1 MRQLCLSKIFLFYLF
16 FTIIFITNCT
26 NYDITDPGPQPIH
39 LEDVEHQPKLNVLG
53 ILRPDSANGAPLSF
67 IHIEHSFPIDNIP
80 DSSIVPDAEVKV
92 IKFAEN
98 SPVDTSVFIYTDL
111 RIFPTKEY
119 RNSSFFPGQGTYQL
133 ICKKE
138 GYPTLTA
145 QTTIPAIPQIE
156 KGTLKLQENNLSFKI
171 IRDEDV
177 GLYEIVLQGKGWL
190 VKDRFLRPKQG
201 NVPFE
206 FSLIG
211 IPKGECVIK
220 IYAFDNNLSE
230 YLTVN
235 LSIKPNIY
243 QREFSTVENGY
254 GSFGALNIFEMKI
267 DL

>member
-1 MRQLCLSKIFLFYLF
+1 MRQFYFSKIFLFYLF

-39 LEDVEHQPKLNVLG
+39 MEDVEHQPKLNVLG
-53 ILRPDSANGAPLSF
+53 ILRPDSANSAPLSF
-67 IHIEHSFPIDNIP
+67 IHIEGSCPINDIP
-80 DSSIVPDAEVKV
+80 DSSIIPDAEVKV
-92 IKFAEN
+92 IKFGEN

-111 RIFPTKEY
+111 GIFPTKEY

-133 ICKKE
+133 VCKKD

-145 QTTIPAIPQIE
+145 QATIPAIPQIE
-156 KGTLKLQENNLSFKI
+156 EGTLKLQKNTLAFKI
-171 IRDEDV
+171 TRDEDV
-177 GLYEIVLQGKGWL
+177 GLYEVVLQGKGWL
-190 VKDRFLRPKQG
+190 VKDRFLRPTQG
-201 NVPFE
+201 NIAVE

-211 IPKGECVIK
+211 IPKGECFLK

-230 YLTVN
+230 YFTVN

-243 QREFSTVENGY
+243 QKDFSTVENGY
-254 GSFGALNIFEMKI
+254 GSFGALNIFEIII